1 MRHGKWICY
10 IIVGF
15 PWISHCHVGLPKGE
29 ICPTASSLSRHQLQG
44 HRSPSLVQLVPC
56 FPKWWRFSKKTEV
69 EKLKRQ
75 DWNGG
80 KEGQWLQ
87 QRGSLS
93 SNVNIVATTRHLQ
106 IPSKSSKKAVIPNYG
121 PSSQRWKSIQNNHSS
136 NQQPDHVGLSL
147 KTTLGDTGIPGIR
160 TPLAALRQWWDSISM
175 SFYDR
180 VWFLKR
186 FISQIFPVPNWS
198 K

>member
-1 MRHGKWICY
+1 MFDYRRAPELQSLLEHSARSVPPPQVCCQGTSCKVI
-10 IIVGF
+10 GHH
-15 PWISHCHVGLPKGE
+15 PWFSQCHVSQSDDDSVRKL
-29 ICPTASSLSRHQLQG
+29 
-44 HRSPSLVQLVPC
+44 
-56 FPKWWRFSKKTEV
+56 RFQ
-69 EKLKRQ
+69 LKRQ

-80 KEGQWLQ
+80 KEGQCLQ

-93 SNVNIVATTRHLQ
+93 SNVIKYSGNNKA
-106 IPSKSSKKAVIPNYG
+106 PSKSSKKALIPNYG

-175 SFYDR
+175 SF
-180 VWFLKR
+180 L
-186 FISQIFPVPNWS
+186 
-198 K
+198 